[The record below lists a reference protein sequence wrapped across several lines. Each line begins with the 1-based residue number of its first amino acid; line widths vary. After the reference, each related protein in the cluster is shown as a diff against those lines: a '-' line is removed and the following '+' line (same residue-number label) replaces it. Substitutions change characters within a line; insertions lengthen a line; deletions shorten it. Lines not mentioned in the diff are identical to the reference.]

1 MKMKSLLG
9 IMLSLSILQSCQND
23 ETNII
28 QNEVNKNGITFSSI
42 IDDAQNS
49 RAYDTSWEKNDVIG
63 VFMLANSNQ
72 NVLATNI
79 PYVTSKGDGYFV
91 SQNSPIYYPE
101 DNSAVD
107 FIAYYPYNEN
117 INEYTNYAID
127 LSNQTAQSAIDLMT
141 AVNLTNRQL
150 ESPQGNLQFKHLL
163 AKLVLNLRSTS
174 GSSLKGIKASISG
187 LQVKGTANLS
197 DGTITPSGEVTT
209 FSLFINEEA
218 TQAEAILLPQSLTGN
233 LKIKLE
239 LNGQSKEIDTEIS
252 GSIEQG
258 NKYIYNVNV
267 NVNYQ
272 GGEITTDPQ
281 AKYTRWTETPLI
293 TESELTKPNIKYI
306 THYSKEYYTTST
318 LNGVEIRNYS
328 MLYDTDLKMAYW
340 VAYPLCD
347 WYLKDNIGRT
357 NDWNYDDLL
366 DKSLQPNL
374 KENSFNDKGDD
385 YDKGHQI
392 PSADRQRSNNNKLIN
407 RQTYYYTN
415 ITPQSGTKMNQTI
428 WQELEK
434 AVRGWGSGK
443 DTLYVVTGAMPTTPT
458 DKTINYTTDNNGNKV
473 AIPKYYF
480 KALARKVNE
489 QFQTIAYK
497 LDNAPYQDRNYN
509 VGIISVKELE
519 EMTGFTF
526 FPDKPE
532 ITESI
537 KSQETAW

>member
-9 IMLSLSILQSCQND
+9 IILSLSILQSCQND

-28 QNEVNKNGITFSSI
+28 QNEVNNKGITFSSI

-49 RAYDTSWEKNDVIG
+49 RAYDTSWEANDVIG
-63 VFMLANSNQ
+63 VFMLANNSDK

-79 PYVTSKGDGYFV
+79 PYATSKGDGYFV
-91 SQNSPIYYPE
+91 SKNSPIYYPE

-107 FIAYYPYNEN
+107 FIAYYPYSET
-117 INEYTNYAID
+117 ISDYKNYPID
-127 LSNQTAQSAIDLMT
+127 LSNQTKQNAIDLMT

-150 ESPQGNLQFKHLL
+150 ASPQGNLQFKHLL
-163 AKLVLNLRSTS
+163 AKLVLNLKSTS

-187 LQVKGTANLS
+187 LKVKGTANLS
-197 DGTITPSGEVTT
+197 DGNITSSGEATT

-218 TQAEAILLPQSLTGN
+218 TQAEAILLPQALSGN

-239 LNGQSKEIDTEIS
+239 LNGQSKEIETEIS
-252 GSIEQG
+252 GNIERG
-258 NKYIYNVNV
+258 NKYIYNV

-293 TESELTKPNIKYI
+293 TESELAKPNIKYI

-357 NDWNYDDLL
+357 NKWNYDDLL

-428 WQELEK
+428 WQELEQ

-526 FPDKPE
+526 FPDRPE

-537 KSQETAW
+537 KSQKTAW

>member
-9 IMLSLSILQSCQND
+9 IVLSLSILQSCQND

-28 QNEVNKNGITFSSI
+28 QNEVNNKGITFSSI

-49 RAYDTSWEKNDVIG
+49 RAYDTSWEANDVIG
-63 VFMLANSNQ
+63 VFMLANSDK
-72 NVLATNI
+72 NVLDKNI

-101 DNSAVD
+101 DNTPVD

-117 INEYTNYAID
+117 INDYNSYSID
-127 LSNQTAQSAIDLMT
+127 LSDQTQQSAIDLMT

-150 ESPQGNLQFKHLL
+150 TSPQGNLQFKHLL
-163 AKLVLNLRSTS
+163 AKLVLNLNSTS

-187 LQVKGTANLS
+187 LKVKGTANLS

-218 TQAEAILLPQSLTGN
+218 TQAEAILLPQDLSGN

-239 LNGQSKEIDTEIS
+239 LNGQSKEINTEIS
-252 GSIEQG
+252 GSIEKG
-258 NKYIYNVNV
+258 YKYIYNV

-293 TESELTKPNIKYI
+293 TESELAKPNIKYI
-306 THYSKEYYTTST
+306 THYSKEYYRTST

-357 NDWNYDDLL
+357 EDWNYDDLL

-374 KENSFNDKGDD
+374 KKNSFNGKGDD

-392 PSADRQRSNNNKLIN
+392 PSADRQRSNNDKLIN
-407 RQTYYYTN
+407 RQTFYYTN
-415 ITPQSGTKMNQTI
+415 ITPQSGKNMNQKI
-428 WQELEK
+428 WRNLED

-458 DKTINYTTDNNGNKV
+458 DKTINYTIDNNGNKV

-497 LDNAPYQDRNYN
+497 LDNTPYKDGNYN

-526 FPDKPE
+526 FPDRPE

-537 KSQETAW
+537 KSQKTAW

>member
-28 QNEVNKNGITFSSI
+28 QNEVNNKGITFSSI

-49 RAYDTSWEKNDVIG
+49 RAYDTSWEANDVIG
-63 VFMLANSNQ
+63 VFMLANSDK
-72 NVLATNI
+72 NVLDKNI
-79 PYVTSKGDGYFV
+79 PYATSKGDGYFV
-91 SQNSPIYYPE
+91 SKNSPIYYPE

-107 FIAYYPYNEN
+107 FIAYYPYSEA
-117 INEYTNYAID
+117 ISDHTNYPID

-141 AVNLTNRQL
+141 AVNLTNREL
-150 ESPQGNLQFKHLL
+150 GSTQGNLQFKHLL
-163 AKLVLNLRSTS
+163 AKLVLNLKSTS

-187 LQVKGTANLS
+187 LKVKGTANLS
-197 DGTITPSGEVTT
+197 DGSITPSGEATD
-209 FSLFINEEA
+209 FSLYINEEA
-218 TQAEAILLPQSLTGN
+218 TQAEAILLPQDLSGK

-239 LNGQSKEIDTEIS
+239 LNGQSKEIDTQIS
-252 GSIEQG
+252 SSIEQG
-258 NKYIYNVNV
+258 NKYIYNV

-293 TESELTKPNIKYI
+293 TESELAKPNIKYI

-357 NDWNYDDLL
+357 DDWNYDDLL

-392 PSADRQRSNNNKLIN
+392 PSADRQRSNNDKLIN
-407 RQTYYYTN
+407 RQTFYYTN
-415 ITPQSGTKMNQTI
+415 ITPQSGKNMNQKI
-428 WQELEK
+428 WRKLED

-458 DKTINYTTDNNGNKV
+458 DKTINYTIDNNGNKV

-497 LDNAPYQDRNYN
+497 LDNTPYKDGNYN

-519 EMTGFTF
+519 ELTGFTF
-526 FPDKPE
+526 FPDRPE

-537 KSQETAW
+537 KSQKTAW

>member
-9 IMLSLSILQSCQND
+9 IILSLSILQSCQND

-28 QNEVNKNGITFSSI
+28 QNEVNNKGITFSSI

-49 RAYDTSWEKNDVIG
+49 RAYDTSWEANDVIG
-63 VFMLANSNQ
+63 VFMMLANSDK

-79 PYVTSKGDGYFV
+79 PYATSKGDGYFV

-101 DNSAVD
+101 DNTPVD

-117 INEYTNYAID
+117 INDYNSYSID
-127 LSNQTAQSAIDLMT
+127 LSDQTQQSAIDLMT

-150 ESPQGNLQFKHLL
+150 TSPQGNLQFKHLL
-163 AKLVLNLRSTS
+163 AKLVLNLKSTS

-197 DGTITPSGEVTT
+197 DGTITPSGEATT

-218 TQAEAILLPQSLTGN
+218 TQAEAILLPQALSGN

-239 LNGQSKEIDTEIS
+239 LNGQSKEIDTQIS
-252 GSIEQG
+252 SSIEQG
-258 NKYIYNVNV
+258 NKYIYNV

-293 TESELTKPNIKYI
+293 TESELAKPNIKYI
-306 THYSKEYYTTST
+306 THYTDQVYQDSRLK
-318 LNGVEIRNYS
+318 NIPIRNYS

-347 WYLKDNIGRT
+347 WYIGSSGRT
-357 NDWNYDDLL
+357 NKWNYDPQLTE
-366 DKSLQPNL
+366 SLQPNL
-374 KENSFNDKGDD
+374 FGGISG
-385 YDKGHQI
+385 YDRGHQI
-392 PSADRQRSNNNKLIN
+392 PSGDRTCSRTIN
-407 RQTYYYTN
+407 EQTYYFTN
-415 ITPQSGTKMNQTI
+415 MTPQIGQKMNQSI
-428 WQELEK
+428 WADLET
-434 AVRGWGSGK
+434 AVRGWSSG
-443 DTLYVVTGAMPTTPT
+443 DTLYVVTGAMPTTAT
-458 DKTINYTTDNNGNKV
+458 DKQIQYAKDNNGKDI

-480 KALARKVNE
+480 KALARKVGGNY
-489 QFQTIAYK
+489 QTIAFK
-497 LDNAPYQDRNYN
+497 LDHRAYNSQHEKYMDNA
-509 VGIISVKELE
+509 ISVSELE
-519 EMTGFTF
+519 NMTGFTF
-526 FPDKPE
+526 FPSLPSEVKK
-532 ITESI
+532 TLNT
-537 KSQETAW
+537 SQWN

>member
-72 NVLATNI
+72 DVLATNI
-79 PYVTSKGDGYFV
+79 PYVTSKGDGYFI

-117 INEYTNYAID
+117 INEHTNYAID

-141 AVNLTNRQL
+141 AVNLTNRQSD
-150 ESPQGNLQFKHLL
+150 SPQGNLQFKHLL
-163 AKLVLNLRSTS
+163 AKLVLNLKSTS

-197 DGTITPSGEVTT
+197 DGSITPSGEATT
-209 FSLFINEEA
+209 FSLFINEEG
-218 TQAEAILLPQSLTGN
+218 TQAEAILLPQTLTGN

-239 LNGQSKEIDTEIS
+239 LNGQSKEINTEIS

-293 TESELTKPNIKYI
+293 TESQMAQSNLQYI
-306 THYSKEYYTTST
+306 IHYTGETYENST
-318 LNGVEIRNYS
+318 LNGVKIRNYS

-340 VAYPLCD
+340 VAYPLCS
-347 WYLKDNIGRT
+347 WYIGDSGRT
-357 NDWNYDDLL
+357 DAWGYDDKLATN
-366 DKSLQPNL
+366 LQPNL
-374 KENSFNDKGDD
+374 SGGING
-385 YDKGHQI
+385 YDRGHQI
-392 PSADRQRSNNNKLIN
+392 PSGDRTRSHSIN
-407 RQTYYYTN
+407 AQTFYYTN
-415 ITPQSGTKMNQTI
+415 MTPQIGQKMNQAI
-428 WQELEK
+428 WVDLEN
-434 AVRGWGSGK
+434 AVRKWYSAT
-443 DTLYVVTGAMPTTPT
+443 DTLFVITGAMPTTAT
-458 DKTINYTTDNNGNKV
+458 DKTIKYARDNDGKNIAV
-473 AIPKYYF
+473 PKYYF
-480 KALARKVNE
+480 KVLARKVSG
-489 QFQTIAYK
+489 QFQTVAYK
-497 LDNAPYQDRNYN
+497 LDNVSYSHRDYN
-509 VGIISVKELE
+509 VGILSVKELE
-519 EMTGFTF
+519 ELTGFTF
-526 FPDKPE
+526 FPDRPE

-537 KSQETAW
+537 KSQKTAW

>member
-9 IMLSLSILQSCQND
+9 IVLSLSILQSCQND

-28 QNEVNKNGITFSSI
+28 QNEVNNKGITFSSI

-49 RAYDTSWEKNDVIG
+49 RAYDTSWEANDVIG
-63 VFMLANSNQ
+63 VFMMLANSDK

-91 SQNSPIYYPE
+91 SQNSPIYYP
-101 DNSAVD
+101 DGAVD
-107 FIAYYPYNEN
+107 FIAYYPYSEA
-117 INEYTNYAID
+117 ISYHTNYPID
-127 LSNQTAQSAIDLMT
+127 LSNQTKQNAIDLMT
-141 AVNLTNRQL
+141 AVNLTGRQL
-150 ESPQGNLQFKHLL
+150 TSPQGNLQFKHLL
-163 AKLVLNLRSTS
+163 AKLVLNLQSTS

-197 DGTITPSGEVTT
+197 NGTITPSGETAT
-209 FSLFINEEA
+209 FSLHINEDA
-218 TQAEAILLPQSLTGN
+218 TQAEAILLPQALTGN

-239 LNGQSKEIDTEIS
+239 LNGQSKEINTEIS
-252 GSIEQG
+252 GSIERG
-258 NKYIYNVNV
+258 YKYIYNV

-293 TESELTKPNIKYI
+293 TESELAKPNIKYI

-357 NDWNYDDLL
+357 DDWNYDDLL

-392 PSADRQRSNNNKLIN
+392 PSADRQRSNNDKLIN
-407 RQTYYYTN
+407 RQTFYYTN
-415 ITPQSGTKMNQTI
+415 ITPQSGKNMNQKI
-428 WQELEK
+428 WRNLED

-458 DKTINYTTDNNGNKV
+458 DKTINYTIDNNGNKV

-497 LDNAPYQDRNYN
+497 LDNTPYEDGNYN

-519 EMTGFTF
+519 ELTGFTF
-526 FPDKPE
+526 FPDRPE

-537 KSQETAW
+537 KSQKTAW

>member
-9 IMLSLSILQSCQND
+9 IVLSLSILQSCQND

-28 QNEVNKNGITFSSI
+28 QNEVNNKGITFSSI

-49 RAYDTSWEKNDVIG
+49 RAYDTSWEANDVIG
-63 VFMLANSNQ
+63 VFMLANSDK

-91 SQNSPIYYPE
+91 SQNRPIYYP
-101 DNSAVD
+101 DGAVD
-107 FIAYYPYNEN
+107 FIAYYPYSEAISNH
-117 INEYTNYAID
+117 TNYPID
-127 LSNQTAQSAIDLMT
+127 LSNQTKQNAIDLMT

-150 ESPQGNLQFKHLL
+150 TSPQGNLQFKHLL
-163 AKLVLNLRSTS
+163 AKLVLNLKSTS

-187 LQVKGTANLS
+187 LKVKGTANLS
-197 DGTITPSGEVTT
+197 DASSITPSGEATD
-209 FSLFINEEA
+209 FSLYINEEA
-218 TQAEAILLPQSLTGN
+218 TQAEAILLPQTLSGN

-239 LNGQSKEIDTEIS
+239 LNGQSKEINTEIS

-258 NKYIYNVNV
+258 YKYIYNV

-293 TESELTKPNIKYI
+293 TESELAKPNIKYI

-357 NDWNYDDLL
+357 DDWNYDDLL

-392 PSADRQRSNNNKLIN
+392 PSADRQRSNNDKLIN
-407 RQTYYYTN
+407 RQTFYYTN
-415 ITPQSGTKMNQTI
+415 ITPQSGKNMNQKI
-428 WQELEK
+428 WRNLED

-458 DKTINYTTDNNGNKV
+458 DKTINYTIDNNGNKV

-497 LDNAPYQDRNYN
+497 LDNTPYKDGNYN

-519 EMTGFTF
+519 ELTGFTF
-526 FPDKPE
+526 FPDRPE

-537 KSQETAW
+537 KSQKTAW

>member
-9 IMLSLSILQSCQND
+9 IMLSLGILQSCQND

-28 QNEVNKNGITFSSI
+28 QNEVNNKGITFSSI

-49 RAYDTSWEKNDVIG
+49 RAYDTSWEANDVIG
-63 VFMLANSNQ
+63 VFMLANSN
-72 NVLATNI
+72 VLARNI
-79 PYVTSKGDGYFV
+79 PYATSKGDGYFV
-91 SQNSPIYYPE
+91 SKNSPIYYPE

-107 FIAYYPYNEN
+107 FIAYYPYSET
-117 INEYTNYAID
+117 ISDYKNYPID
-127 LSNQTAQSAIDLMT
+127 LSNQTKQNAIDLMT

-150 ESPQGNLQFKHLL
+150 TSPQGNLQFKHLL
-163 AKLVLNLRSTS
+163 AKLVLNLKSTS

-187 LQVKGTANLS
+187 LKVKGTANLS
-197 DGTITPSGEVTT
+197 DGTITPSGEATT

-218 TQAEAILLPQSLTGN
+218 TQAEAILLPQALSGN

-239 LNGQSKEIDTEIS
+239 LNGQSKEIETEIS
-252 GSIEQG
+252 GSIERG
-258 NKYIYNVNV
+258 YKYIYNV

-293 TESELTKPNIKYI
+293 TESELAKPNIKYI
-306 THYSKEYYTTST
+306 THYSKEYYRTST

-357 NDWNYDDLL
+357 EDWNYDDLL

-374 KENSFNDKGDD
+374 KKNSFNDKGDD

-392 PSADRQRSNNNKLIN
+392 PSADRQRSNNDKLIN
-407 RQTYYYTN
+407 RQTFYYTN
-415 ITPQSGTKMNQTI
+415 ITPQSGANMNQKI
-428 WQELEK
+428 WRNLED

-458 DKTINYTTDNNGNKV
+458 DKTINYTIDNNGNKV

-497 LDNAPYQDRNYN
+497 LDNTPYEDGNYN

-519 EMTGFTF
+519 ELTGFTF
-526 FPDKPE
+526 FPDRPE

-537 KSQETAW
+537 KSQKTAW

>member
-28 QNEVNKNGITFSSI
+28 QNEVNNKGITFSSI

-49 RAYDTSWEKNDVIG
+49 RAYDTSWEANDVIG
-63 VFMLANSNQ
+63 VFMLANSD
-72 NVLATNI
+72 NVLSTNI

-91 SQNSPIYYPE
+91 SQNSPIYYP
-101 DNSAVD
+101 DGPVD
-107 FIAYYPYNEN
+107 FIAYYPYSGA
-117 INEYTNYAID
+117 ISDHTNYPID

-141 AVNLTNRQL
+141 AVNLTGRQL
-150 ESPQGNLQFKHLL
+150 TSPQGNLQFKHLL
-163 AKLVLNLRSTS
+163 AKLVLNLKSTS

-187 LQVKGTANLS
+187 LKVKGTANLS
-197 DGTITPSGEVTT
+197 DGTITPSGEATT

-218 TQAEAILLPQSLTGN
+218 TQAEAILLPQALSGN

-239 LNGQSKEIDTEIS
+239 LNGQSKEIETEIA
-252 GSIEQG
+252 GSIERG
-258 NKYIYNVNV
+258 YKYIYNV

-293 TESELTKPNIKYI
+293 TESELAKPNIKYI
-306 THYSKEYYTTST
+306 IHYSKEYYTTST

-357 NDWNYDDLL
+357 EDWNYDDLL

-374 KENSFNDKGDD
+374 KKNSFNGKGDD

-392 PSADRQRSNNNKLIN
+392 PSADRQRSNNDKLIN
-407 RQTYYYTN
+407 RQTFYYTN
-415 ITPQSGTKMNQTI
+415 ITPQSGKNMNQKI
-428 WQELEK
+428 WRNLED

-458 DKTINYTTDNNGNKV
+458 DKTINYTIDNNGNKV

-497 LDNAPYQDRNYN
+497 LDNTPYEDGNYN

-519 EMTGFTF
+519 ELTGFTF
-526 FPDKPE
+526 FPDRPE

-537 KSQETAW
+537 KSQKTAW